1 MTYRDAGV
9 DIDRQDEALRR
20 IKQLVASTKTP
31 GVASE
36 LGSFGGLFQ
45 PDLAAHDTP
54 VLVASCDGIGTKLR
68 VAFETGVHDTVGR
81 DLVNHCVN
89 DILVQG
95 ASPLFFM
102 DYVATGRLEPSVLA
116 SVVEGIAR
124 GCRETGCALL
134 GGETAEM
141 PGFYAEGEY
150 DVAGFVLGVVDR
162 DRLIDGSRI
171 RPGDLL
177 IGLPST
183 GLHTNGYS
191 LARKIVFEVEHL
203 RPGDRVEELGAT
215 VGDTLL
221 AEHRCY
227 LNALRGPVER
237 GLVRGLAHIT
247 GGGIV
252 DNLPRVLPQGTAAR
266 IGRGRWPV
274 PPIFPYLERAGHVA
288 PAEMD
293 RTFNMG
299 IGMIIVVGASDA
311 EALEGELE
319 RVGEKHHRIGEVIAG
334 QQEVTYV

>member
-20 IKQLVASTKTP
+20 IKQLVASTKTG
-31 GVASE
+31 GVASD
-36 LGSFGGLFQ
+36 LGSFGGVFQ
-45 PDLAAHDTP
+45 PDLAALDAP

-68 VAFETGVHDTVGR
+68 VAFETGVHDTGGR

-95 ASPLFFM
+95 AFPLFFM
-102 DYVATGRLEPSVLA
+102 DYVATGRLKPAVLA

-150 DVAGFVLGVVDR
+150 DVAGFVLGIVDR

-177 IGLPST
+177 IALPSA

-203 RPGDRVEELGAT
+203 RPDDRVEELGAT
-215 VGDTLL
+215 VGETLL

-227 LNALRGPVER
+227 LNALRGPAES

-252 DNLPRVLPQGTAAR
+252 DNLPRVLPEGTAAR
-266 IGRGRWPV
+266 IERGRWPV
-274 PPIFPYLERAGHVA
+274 PPIFPYLERAGGVA
-288 PAEMD
+288 SAEMD

-299 IGMIIVVGASDA
+299 VGMIVVVGASDV
-311 EALEGELE
+311 EALEGELD
-319 RVGEKHHRIGEVIAG
+319 RVGEEHHRIGEIIDG
-334 QQEVTYV
+334 GREVTYV

>member
-20 IKQLVASTKTP
+20 IKRLVASTKTAE
-31 GVASE
+31 VVSD
-36 LGSFGGLFQ
+36 LGSFGGLFR
-45 PDLAAHDTP
+45 PNLEAYGAP

-68 VAFETGVHDTVGR
+68 VAFDTGVHDTVGR

-95 ASPLFFM
+95 AAPLFFM

-141 PGFYAEGEY
+141 PGFYADGEY
-150 DVAGFVLGVVDR
+150 DVAGFVLGLVDR

-171 RPGDLL
+171 RPGDKL
-177 IGLPST
+177 IALPSA

-191 LARKIVFEVEHL
+191 LARKIVFEIEGL
-203 RPGDRVEELGAT
+203 GPADPVEELGAT
-215 VGDTLL
+215 VGEALL

-227 LNALRGPVER
+227 LGALRGPLER

-252 DNLPRVLPQGTAAR
+252 DNLPRVLPAGAAAR
-266 IGRGRWPV
+266 VERGSWPV
-274 PPIFPYLERAGHVA
+274 PPIFTFLERAGRVEQQ
-288 PAEMD
+288 EMD

-299 IGMIIVVGASDA
+299 VGMIVIVGAGDV
-311 EALEGELE
+311 GELE
-319 RVGEKHHRIGEVIAG
+319 CELDAAGESHHAIGEVVAG
-334 QQEVTYV
+334 KQEALYV